1 MEKTNTTSIRFKLNK
16 KLSKLDHNTKICIN
30 PVFTI
35 QILCCRV
42 SCPNMYPIIIQCK
55 NVIQHWHT
63 MHRNNMKTKVFY
75 IMNWKTFTTMLVI
88 FIQWLLSW
96 NLLKYVWCKLQC
108 CWCVMVDANYEILL
122 SFSLWNKSD
131 EITSLLLILVLLNA
145 VPSKQLL
152 WSSLSVKRH
161 SPHSSVN
168 QFLLLIIDS
177 NKRTSLCLWPWFPPL
192 F

>member
-1 MEKTNTTSIRFKLNK
+1 M
-16 KLSKLDHNTKICIN
+16 LSCIMPQYVRN
-30 PVFTI
+30 
-35 QILCCRV
+35 
-42 SCPNMYPIIIQCK
+42 
-55 NVIQHWHT
+55 HHT
-63 MHRNNMKTKVFY
+63 MQKCHTTLAHYAQKQHENKSILFHELKNFYNNVGY
-75 IMNWKTFTTMLVI
+75 IYTVI
-88 FIQWLLSW
+88 SILKK
-96 NLLKYVWCKLQC
+96 NLLQYVWCELQC
-108 CWCVMVDANYEILL
+108 SWCVMVDANYERLL

-152 WSSLSVKRH
+152 WSSLSVKCH

-168 QFLLLIIDS
+168 QFLLLIIDG